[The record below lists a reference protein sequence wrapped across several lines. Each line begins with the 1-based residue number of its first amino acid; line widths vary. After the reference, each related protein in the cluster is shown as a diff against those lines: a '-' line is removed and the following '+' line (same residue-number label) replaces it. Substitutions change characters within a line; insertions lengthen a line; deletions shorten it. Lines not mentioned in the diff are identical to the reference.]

1 MDGITP
7 GSLPATEPAAGKM
20 SLREAVRAGVN
31 SIPKFNGSTAPSPA
45 SDDLATEEPSPS
57 AAPAKASPKAGGNE
71 PDLPDAGELVESNPR
86 PVEGLTDGQ
95 ASKDPLAAPARWP
108 EDRRKAFEA
117 LPEEAKRILLERD
130 KEFNTG
136 LTQHAQKSAESVKK
150 LEAINSHFQDHHR
163 REMQA
168 AGLDEAGAIRD
179 LLARHDAFN
188 RDPVGYG
195 AAVAKQLGKG
205 DPIPYIAA
213 LIKQTGVTPDK
224 LFPGYQP
231 AGQQPQADPAAA
243 QVDEWEDP
251 AIVEMKRELGQL
263 KQFYQSIQEREALSV
278 EQQKKAAQQQ
288 FHDQVVAFENAAN
301 PDGTPKYP
309 HVGSVVDEIIRL
321 VAHDPELYRNP
332 QQALENAYS
341 QAIYANPTVRQQ
353 LLEEEFSKRM
363 ASREAQIAVEKAK
376 KAAPARPSPGSAG
389 GSVNQGKM
397 TLKDAVRTAVAQ
409 HVPK

>member
-1 MDGITP
+1 MI
-7 GSLPATEPAAGKM
+7 
-20 SLREAVRAGVN
+20 
-31 SIPKFNGSTAPSPA
+31 
-45 SDDLATEEPSPS
+45 
-57 AAPAKASPKAGGNE
+57 
-71 PDLPDAGELVESNPR
+71 
-86 PVEGLTDGQ
+86 
-95 ASKDPLAAPARWP
+95 
-108 EDRRKAFEA
+108 
-117 LPEEAKRILLERD
+117 
-130 KEFNTG
+130 
-136 LTQHAQKSAESVKK
+136 
-150 LEAINSHFQDHHR
+150 
-163 REMQA
+163 
-168 AGLDEAGAIRD
+168 
-179 LLARHDAFN
+179 
-188 RDPVGYG
+188 
-195 AAVAKQLGKG
+195 KQLGV
-205 DPIPYIAA
+205 P
-213 LIKQTGVTPDK
+213 PDK

-263 KQFYQSIQEREALSV
+263 KQFYQSIQEREALTV

-301 PDGTPKYP
+301 ADGTPKYP

-321 VAHDPELYRNP
+321 VANDPELYRNP
-332 QQALENAYS
+332 QQALENAYN

-353 LLEEEFSKRM
+353 LMEEEFSKRM